1 MLSNLTFATLAG
13 MLSILSPCVLPLVPI
28 VLSTAASRHRFGP
41 AALAGGLAVSFVAVG
56 LFVALVGFGLGLD
69 LGVFRSA
76 GAVVM
81 ILIGT
86 VMLLPSLQ
94 ARVAL
99 AAGPVGNWTERRF
112 GGFDESGWQGQFG
125 VGLLLGTVWSPCVG
139 PTLGAASLMAARGE
153 NLGQVIVTMLA
164 FGIGAALPLLL
175 LGSVSRDMFNR
186 NRDRMLSAGKWL
198 KSIFGGILIAIG
210 LLILT
215 GIDKQLEA
223 RLVEMSPIWLT
234 DLTTR
239 F

>member
-1 MLSNLTFATLAG
+1 MLTSITFAALAG

-28 VLSTAASRHRFGP
+28 VLASAATRHRFGP
-41 AALAGGLAVSFVAVG
+41 AALAAGLGVSFVAVG

-69 LGVFRSA
+69 LGVFRSV
-76 GAVVM
+76 GAVIM
-81 ILIGT
+81 ILIGA
-86 VMLLPSLQ
+86 VMVMPSMQ
-94 ARVAL
+94 ARIAL

-125 VGLLLGTVWSPCVG
+125 VGLLLGMVWSPCVG

-164 FGIGAALPLLL
+164 FGFGAALPLLL
-175 LGSVSRDMFNR
+175 LGTLSRDVFNR
-186 NRDRMLSAGKWL
+186 RRERMLGAGKWL
-198 KSIFGGILIAIG
+198 KLVFGVVLIAIG
-210 LLILT
+210 VLILT

-223 RLVEMSPIWLT
+223 ALVEASPAWLT

>member
-1 MLSNLTFATLAG
+1 MLSALTFATLAG

-69 LGVFRSA
+69 LGVFRST
-76 GAVVM
+76 GAVIM

-86 VMLLPSLQ
+86 VMILPSLQ

-99 AAGPVGNWTERRF
+99 AAGPIGNWTERRF
-112 GGFDESGWQGQFG
+112 GGFDDAGWQGQFG

-153 NLGQVIVTMLA
+153 NLGQVVVTMLA
-164 FGIGAALPLLL
+164 FGIGAALPLLV
-175 LGSVSRDMFNR
+175 LGSLSRDMFNR
-186 NRDRMLSAGKWL
+186 NRDRMLGAGKWL
-198 KSIFGGILIAIG
+198 KSVFGGILIVIG

-223 RLVEMSPIWLT
+223 RLVEMSPAWLT
-234 DLTTR
+234 ALTTR